1 MRVPMPMIR
10 NVVLGRLRA
19 GGDRDEDSR
28 ALDQALAALAALPF
42 EGLVDVHVGRDLGLR
57 EGGWD
62 FAITSDW
69 LDADA
74 YRVYDLDPEHNRL
87 RREEFARVCDHI
99 ARVQI
104 RMGG

>member
-1 MRVPMPMIR
+1 MIR

-19 GGDRDEDSR
+19 GGDRAVDAAALDR
-28 ALDQALAALAALPF
+28 ALASLAALPF
-42 EGLVDVHVGRDLGLR
+42 EGLVAVHVGRDLGLR

-69 LDADA
+69 VDADA
-74 YRVYDLDPEHNRL
+74 YRVYDRDGEHNRL
-87 RREEFARVCDHI
+87 RREEFARVCDQI

-104 RMGG
+104 PLGA

>member
-1 MRVPMPMIR
+1 MPMIR

-19 GGDRDEDSR
+19 DGDRDADSR

-42 EGLVDVHVGRDLGLR
+42 QGLLDVHVGRDLGLR

-69 LDADA
+69 LDADS
-74 YRVYDLDPEHNRL
+74 YRVYDLDPEQIDVL
-87 RREEFARVCDHI
+87 RDWRAGR
-99 ARVQI
+99 A
-104 RMGG
+104 

>member
-1 MRVPMPMIR
+1 MIR

-19 GGDRDEDSR
+19 EGDRRALSR

-42 EGLVDVHVGRDLGLR
+42 AGLVDVHVGRDLGLR

-69 LDADA
+69 VDEHA

-87 RREEFARVCDHI
+87 RDEEFARVCDRI

-104 RMGG
+104 PLGG